1 MPLLGAWSCKCVLS
15 CSFSDVHMRGSQ
27 ARHHHFHTTQHTRNT
42 HIHTH
47 FPCPLQ
53 PTSDRQL
60 AQEESYF
67 MEGDS
72 GQARMQIRVQAPV
85 QVEIPEGSTLEQ
97 SKLPN
102 PSSLPSLA
110 GEAALGGRRAAAAA
124 ASQAPVDGRTGGFAR
139 PGCATRHQ
147 ITGEAG
153 GGAERG
159 PAAATGGAAVCGAWG
174 RAVQGVRALV
184 VRAASSMAA
193 CAESLDFRGKLS
205 FQHRMS
211 VLVPHSLSV
220 SNWERKRS
228 GEVEPAASADG
239 AAV

>member
-1 MPLLGAWSCKCVLS
+1 
-15 CSFSDVHMRGSQ
+15 
-27 ARHHHFHTTQHTRNT
+27 
-42 HIHTH
+42 
-47 FPCPLQ
+47 
-53 PTSDRQL
+53 
-60 AQEESYF
+60 

-97 SKLPN
+97 TNTPTSVGTDTSDSNKRLAGDCQCLLSLFGTLELQLHVLRSKHELSGLCGLLHATTLWLDLVPAAGAAAAPFAASASAAAAAHMAAAVAASSTFALP
-102 PSSLPSLA
+102 

-211 VLVPHSLSV
+211 
-220 SNWERKRS
+220 
-228 GEVEPAASADG
+228 
-239 AAV
+239 